1 MPGMVRSS
9 NNRSTEKTTMTLQL
23 HALLQPTIATRAPS
37 VQPKADLRLQVVRDA
52 LLAIGAGEWDRA
64 AVALARDAKATA
76 RDPACLNLAGV
87 VCQAQ
92 GQWRRARSCYGK
104 AMRVG
109 GSYAPAEQNLRRVY
123 ELYTFGRTSLPIAL
137 TDHSTM
143 VQVRRLPETDPQDQ
157 STLTRMSPWVRV
169 GATMD
174 GVRPKWDW
182 GGYAWAIVI
191 VALATAIGWPLVH
204 SAHLHL

>member
-37 VQPKADLRLQVVRDA
+37 VQPKADLRLQVIRDA

-64 AVALARDAKATA
+64 ALALARDAKATA

-92 GQWRRARSCYGK
+92 GQWRRARSCFGK

-109 GSYAPAEQNLRRVY
+109 GSYAPAEQNLRRGD
-123 ELYTFGRTSLPIAL
+123 ELYTLRRNNPPIAPADPN
-137 TDHSTM
+137 TK
-143 VQVRRLPETDPQDQ
+143 VYVGRFPPTDPHDPP
-157 STLTRMSPWVRV
+157 TPTR
-169 GATMD
+169 
-174 GVRPKWDW
+174 
-182 GGYAWAIVI
+182 
-191 VALATAIGWPLVH
+191 
-204 SAHLHL
+204 